1 MPAAHTEFLAQS
13 GTALVGGGAGVP
25 YRELLLIA
33 VVAGIVSFITT
44 GFVKGL
50 APMVGGVKYPRGRDV
65 HVIPTPQI
73 GGLGIFTGFC
83 VAVFL
88 ASNLPALTRSFPP
101 FTSDVQSVMVAGAVI
116 VLLGFVDD
124 TLELGAVTK
133 LVGQMASAGVLIVG
147 GVTWFLVYIPWSG
160 NILVLDQLQAGVA
173 TALFVLVVVNAVNF
187 VDGLDGL
194 AAGIGAIVA
203 MALCLFAMAILYN
216 QGGAVSAYPPALI
229 TAVLAGAC
237 IGFLPHNFHPARIFM
252 GDTGAMFIGLIL
264 AAASINVS
272 GRISQSMY
280 GSQNLLVL
288 LSPVIVVG
296 AALFVPLL
304 DLVMA
309 VVRRVNAG
317 KHPFSADRKHLHHR
331 LLELG
336 HSQTLV
342 ALVIYA
348 WVALFAFGAVSVT
361 VFPASRALP
370 VVLVCLV
377 LVIVFTA
384 TPLWMGAHRR
394 LGSGPGGPGAADLPG
409 GASPSSTTSG

>member
-1 MPAAHTEFLAQS
+1 MPLDTTVLAQS
-13 GTALVGGGAGVP
+13 GGFVGGAGVP
-25 YRELLLIA
+25 YRELVLIA
-33 VVAGIVSFITT
+33 VVAGLVSFLVT
-44 GFVKGL
+44 GLVKGI

-88 ASNLPALTRSFPP
+88 ASNLPALNRAFPP
-101 FTSDVQSVMVAGAVI
+101 FTSDVQVVVAAGAVI

-147 GVTWFLVYIPWSG
+147 GVTWFLVYLPWGG

-173 TALFVLVVVNAVNF
+173 TALFTLVVVNAINF

-194 AAGIGAIVA
+194 AGGIGAIVA
-203 MALCLFAMAILYN
+203 MALCLFAVAILFQ

-304 DLVMA
+304 DLVLA
-309 VVRRVNAG
+309 VVRRVRAG
-317 KHPFSADRKHLHHR
+317 QHPFSADRKHLHHR

-342 ALVIYA
+342 AIVIYA
-348 WVALFAFGAVSVT
+348 WVALFAFGAVSLS
-361 VFPASRALP
+361 VFEAKYVLP
-370 VVLVCLV
+370 VVGILFLVV
-377 LVIVFTA
+377 LIFTA
-384 TPLWMGAHRR
+384 TPLWLR
-394 LGSGPGGPGAADLPG
+394 
-409 GASPSSTTSG
+409 SSLNRPPTSSDATLE

>member
-1 MPAAHTEFLAQS
+1 MVIAQS
-13 GTALVGGGAGVP
+13 VGGSLGGAGVP

-33 VVAGIVSFITT
+33 VVAGLVTFVIT

-101 FTSDVQSVMVAGAVI
+101 FTSDVQTVMIAGGVI

-133 LVGQMASAGVLIVG
+133 LVGQMAAAGVLCVG

-173 TALFVLVVVNAVNF
+173 TALFVLIVVNAVNF

-194 AAGIGAIVA
+194 AAGIGTIVA
-203 MALCLFAMAILYN
+203 MALCLFAMAILYQ
-216 QGGAVSAYPPALI
+216 QGGTVSAYPPALI

-237 IGFLPHNFHPARIFM
+237 LGFLPHNFHPARIFM
-252 GDTGAMFIGLIL
+252 GDTGAMFIGLML

-304 DLVMA
+304 DLVLA
-309 VVRRVNAG
+309 VVRRVRAG

-348 WVALFAFGAVSVT
+348 WVALFAFGAVSLT
-361 VFPASRALP
+361 VFPARWTVPA
-370 VVLVCLV
+370 VLICLV

-384 TPLWMGAHRR
+384 TPLWMGASGRR
-394 LGSGPGGPGAADLPG
+394 LGRFGRRRAGSGAGK
-409 GASPSSTTSG
+409 SSGSSAHKS